1 MKRVENLSKKELSK
15 LGIIND
21 DNYYKIFNR
30 RKKGATIKIIYPYGI
45 DHSDYYID
53 FYINSLIT
61 FIDEHFNKQK
71 LDIALSYELFFNKSV
86 ITIDMVDSYNLN
98 IALGVFFN
106 TIKKEDLLNMLL
118 EHKMNTQYNMN
129 INNLSNFNMM
139 SVDNINMETLV
150 KNAYD
155 DLINDTIDLKKIRH
169 LQKHMINELTPI
181 VVIESNQRHV
191 TLDTHKNN
199 FFKINERKITFDT
212 DKILS
217 TNDNVVIIDKEYND
231 EIEYIKDYF
240 TCNLYEILFSQ
251 TDININLHIVKEI
264 NNRLIIFLYTDNND
278 KNYIK
283 DTLKLIHKDINI
295 FNFYKKIIKLKLKD
309 NFNKVDTVKGLSN
322 HIIANSPVYESFDEL
337 VKDALVMSNILNIGM
352 EE

>member
-1 MKRVENLSKKELSK
+1 MKRIENISKKELSK

-30 RKKGATIKIIYPYGI
+30 RKKGATVKIIYPYGM

-71 LDIALSYELFFNKSV
+71 LDISLSYELFFNKGV

-106 TIKKEDLLNMLL
+106 TIRKDDLLNMLL
-118 EHKMNTQYNMN
+118 EHKMNKQYNLN
-129 INNLSNFNMM
+129 TSVLSNFNMM

-155 DLINDTIDLKKIRH
+155 DLINDNIDLNKIRH
-169 LQKHMINELTPI
+169 LQKNMINELTPI
-181 VVIESNQRHV
+181 VIIESNQRYV

-212 DKILS
+212 NRILS
-217 TNDNVVIIDKEYND
+217 TNDNVVII
-231 EIEYIKDYF
+231 
-240 TCNLYEILFSQ
+240 
-251 TDININLHIVKEI
+251 
-264 NNRLIIFLYTDNND
+264 
-278 KNYIK
+278 
-283 DTLKLIHKDINI
+283 
-295 FNFYKKIIKLKLKD
+295 
-309 NFNKVDTVKGLSN
+309 NK
-322 HIIANSPVYESFDEL
+322 
-337 VKDALVMSNILNIGM
+337 
-352 EE
+352 